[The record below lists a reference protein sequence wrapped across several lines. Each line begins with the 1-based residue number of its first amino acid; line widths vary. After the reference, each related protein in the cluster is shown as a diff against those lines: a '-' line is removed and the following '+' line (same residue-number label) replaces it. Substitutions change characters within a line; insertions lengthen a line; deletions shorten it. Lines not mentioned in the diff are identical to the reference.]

1 MSNRLK
7 ILETIITEATF
18 NGNYHWFQQN
28 PSNSGNW
35 QKSLFSDH
43 LIPNPSFTGI
53 NQSVSQSK
61 GNTKICFLNTLTKH
75 ENGITKLWLNSKIVD
90 KNPVT
95 FVEHDKYKILY
106 YN

>member
-1 MSNRLK
+1 M
-7 ILETIITEATF
+7 
-18 NGNYHWFQQN
+18 
-28 PSNSGNW
+28 
-35 QKSLFSDH
+35 
-43 LIPNPSFTGI
+43 
-53 NQSVSQSK
+53 
-61 GNTKICFLNTLTKH
+61 CFLNTLTIH

>member
-7 ILETIITEATF
+7 ILEPIITEATF

-28 PSNSGNW
+28 PGNSGNW

-61 GNTKICFLNTLTKH
+61 KVYFITETKVIQKSAF
-75 ENGITKLWLNSKIVD
+75 W
-90 KNPVT
+90 
-95 FVEHDKYKILY
+95 IL
-106 YN
+106 